1 MKAKSSDFKFKS
13 YWIKKASIDLKK
25 RTYGDESF
33 SIGIKPSGIKKGKD
47 FTLTFEIVVTSKN
60 EDVKIELTTE
70 GFFELRD
77 NLAMDKI
84 SNYFFVNAP
93 AILFPYIR
101 AYISTLSAQSGIK
114 PIVIPT
120 LNLQS
125 LGEQLKASITTLEE

>member
-1 MKAKSSDFKFKS
+1 MKANSSDFKFKS

-25 RTYGDESF
+25 RTYSDESF
-33 SIGIKPSGIKKGKD
+33 SVSIKPSGIKKGKD

-77 NLAMDKI
+77 DLAMDKI

-114 PIVIPT
+114 PIIIPT

-125 LGEQLKASITTLEE
+125 LGGKLRDNITNLEE